1 MLTPFVRL
9 ILGMIIVLFFK
20 CMTALFDPD
29 NRRGDRVKWWLVSYT
44 AIMFSAVTVQT
55 GMNLDI
61 LSISYIDDRE
71 FPGINGVLP
80 PGPWGY
86 QVVISP
92 TALSVIPSA
101 MLTLCNW
108 LADGLLVSS
117 FFGTAF
123 TRRVSDASSFPSSIV
138 AT

>member
-1 MLTPFVRL
+1 
-9 ILGMIIVLFFK
+9 
-20 CMTALFDPD
+20 MTALFDPD

-44 AIMFSAVTVQT
+44 AIMFSAATVQT

-71 FPGINGVLP
+71 FPGIDCVLP

-92 TALSVIPSA
+92 TALSVIPNA

-117 FFGTAF
+117 SFGAAF
-123 TRRVSDASSFPSSIV
+123 TRWVFNASSFPSSIV

>member
-71 FPGINGVLP
+71 FPGIDGVLP

-86 QVVISP
+86 QIVIPP
-92 TALSVIPSA
+92 TALSFIPNA

-117 FFGTAF
+117 SFGAAF
-123 TRRVSDASSFPSSIV
+123 TRLVFNASSFPSSIV